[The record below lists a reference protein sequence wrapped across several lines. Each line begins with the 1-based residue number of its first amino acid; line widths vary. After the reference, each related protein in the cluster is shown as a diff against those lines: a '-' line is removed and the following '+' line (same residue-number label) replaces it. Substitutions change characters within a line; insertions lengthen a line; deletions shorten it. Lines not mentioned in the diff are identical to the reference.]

1 MEMWPVFEEGMPT
14 AGIQEPL
21 CPGAGQAQ
29 FTLAPSLLAV
39 GPPAACSRIPLR
51 IHYDVD
57 VKF

>member
-1 MEMWPVFEEGMPT
+1 MEMFEESMPT
-14 AGIQEPL
+14 AGGQEPP

-29 FTLAPSLLAV
+29 FTLAPSLPAV

-57 VKF
+57 VKC